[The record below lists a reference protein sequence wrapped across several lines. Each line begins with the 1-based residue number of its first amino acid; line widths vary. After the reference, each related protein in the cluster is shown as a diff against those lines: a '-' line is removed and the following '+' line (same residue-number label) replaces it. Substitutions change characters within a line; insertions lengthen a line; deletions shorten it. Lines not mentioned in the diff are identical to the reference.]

1 MNSTLSKSEIAV
13 VNYNKKALSLPK
25 SQKSE
30 ILTWFLK
37 AEQLLHSYPSP
48 KLQYLTYNNLA
59 CYYEGEKEY
68 TKAIQYLSH
77 CQKLKSSDKSCRIL
91 SIGALLNL
99 ASVLSKLNRHEESL
113 NSLDKVQSLLEVF
126 PNPCLKV
133 VYLYTVGLEYEH
145 LFNFSY
151 SYKFYLDSRELAAKV
166 FGLDHGVLRLIDKG
180 IKNVAC
186 KQEDPICILRDKT
199 AKNSTTMRGRRSV
212 EKKRSRGDTQNGG
225 YYIKVDTTP
234 WLEMEQW
241 RVKSS
246 SETPKMPTV
255 HNLRKKFTRLSQ
267 EVNKSSLV
275 PLKLEEKLDFIGN
288 KLSNLSGKLFDIEK
302 LFKQETPKPGFLC
315 LGKQE
320 AALKIQKA
328 FRGFIRRK
336 RAKRHLKVLPF
347 FMISRDTEKKEKF
360 IQTSRNTSRPKVKGL
375 LQSIIFIQKWL
386 RGFLARSQL
395 KAKTASAIKI
405 QKTFRMYQVK
415 KLFKSVKQAIVH
427 IQQSYRIHFLKKNC
441 KKVI

>member
-1 MNSTLSKSEIAV
+1 MNSTITKSEIAI

-30 ILTWFLK
+30 ILTSFLK

-68 TKAIQYLSH
+68 AKAIQYLNH
-77 CQKLKSSDKSCRIL
+77 CLKLKSSDKSCKIL
-91 SIGALLNL
+91 LIGALLNL
-99 ASVLSKLNRHEESL
+99 ASILSKQNRHEESL
-113 NSLDKVQSLLEVF
+113 KILDKAQSFLDIF

-133 VYLYTVGLEYEH
+133 IYLYTLGLEYEY
-145 LFNFSY
+145 LFNY
-151 SYKFYLDSRELAAKV
+151 SYAEKFYSDSKELASKV
-166 FGLDHGVLRLIDKG
+166 FGLDHGILRVLDKG
-180 IKNVAC
+180 IKNVTN

-199 AKNSTTMRGRRSV
+199 AKNTSMRGRKSV
-212 EKKRSRGDTQNGG
+212 EKKSRGDTQNGG

-255 HNLRKKFTRLSQ
+255 QNLRKKYTRLNQ
-267 EVNKSSLV
+267 DVNKSSLI
-275 PLKLEEKLDFIGN
+275 PLKLEEKLNFIGN
-288 KLSNLSGKLFDIEK
+288 KLTNLSGKLFDIEK
-302 LFKQETPKPGFLC
+302 MFKQEIPKSQFLE
-315 LGKQE
+315 KQA

-328 FRGFIRRK
+328 YREYAKRK
-336 RAKRHLKVLPF
+336 RVKKQLKILPF

-360 IQTSRNTSRPKVKGL
+360 IQTSRNANRPKAKGL
-375 LQSIIFIQKWL
+375 LQSIIFIQKWV
-386 RGFLARSQL
+386 RGFLARSNL
-395 KAKTASAIKI
+395 KTKLASIIKI
-405 QKTFRMYQVK
+405 QKTFRMHQVK

-427 IQQSYRIHFLKKNC
+427 IQQSYRTHFLKTVNK
-441 KKVI
+441 